1 MSYLLDTNVVSELR
15 KQHRC
20 DPHVRAWYDS
30 IQGSTE
36 YLSSLVIGELTRG
49 IHQLGR
55 YDLPQA
61 TRLAAWLTGIKEQYA
76 SRIIPVDTATAIIWG
91 RWQAAS
97 PMPVA
102 DGLMAA
108 TAYLN
113 DWTFVTRN
121 VKDVERTGVRSLN
134 PFEPMATSS

>member
-1 MSYLLDTNVVSELR
+1 MAYLLDTNVVSELG
-15 KQHRC
+15 KQRGC
-20 DPHVRAWYDS
+20 DPNVCVWYDS
-30 IQGSTE
+30 IEGSTE

-49 IHQLGR
+49 IHQLSKR
-55 YDLPQA
+55 DLPQA
-61 TRLAAWLTGIKEQYA
+61 TRLAAWLTGIKEHYA
-76 SRIIPVDTATAIIWG
+76 SRIIPVDTAAAIIWG

-97 PMPVA
+97 PIPVV

-121 VKDVERTGVRSLN
+121 VKDVERTGVRTLD

>member
-1 MSYLLDTNVVSELR
+1 LSYLLDTNIVCELR
-15 KQHRC
+15 KQRGC
-20 DPHVRAWYDS
+20 DPNVRAWYDS

-49 IHQLGR
+49 VHQLSR
-55 YDLPQA
+55 HDLPQA
-61 TRLAAWLTGIKEQYA
+61 TRLAAWLTGIKEHYA
-76 SRIIPVDTATAIIWG
+76 SRIVPVDTATAIIWG

-97 PMPVA
+97 PVPAV

-121 VKDVERTGVRSLN
+121 VKDVERTGVRTLN